1 MTVLKRPRRRGL
13 RILLLVAGV
22 LLVCVVTLWQFA
34 DRWLAQTLAGQIN
47 ARIAGQLRI
56 DGPVSLQVFPPRL
69 ALADVSWRGPGETPS
84 RLQIDHLAMASDWAS
99 GDGARPLFID
109 LDGVRG
115 QLRQQA
121 DGQWQAPRPQGGAEA
136 AEGRLPLRLARLS
149 LSDLA
154 LDLVGQGAAPIT
166 LRLDRAQLAESP
178 TGWQASVAGGGARA
192 GAQLD
197 GNLTATLQTTPTG
210 PQLADV
216 SARVAG
222 AVGTICID
230 SLTVTLA
237 TARQTPEGSFQ
248 AEGIAAEMQVQS
260 GAQQLKLTA
269 RAASLAHTEGRTDL
283 TGVHA
288 RATPTP
294 AGPAASATATLD
306 AAELHLA
313 DGQLTAAGRLHLATA
328 LPAGPVEATAERL
341 HLTAD
346 LAAGRIDATLP
357 AVHARLPDPAKPGA
371 PVALDAEMDGH
382 WDIHAR
388 HGAGTVSAQVE
399 RSRVDGQW
407 QVDLEKAHW
416 LALQARVDR
425 LDMDRWQPPRSKPA
439 EPLPLDAWRDWP
451 VQLDLQVGRLR
462 LQGVDARDTRLRI
475 NTSP

>member
-1 MTVLKRPRRRGL
+1 MTASPRRRGL
-13 RILLLVAGV
+13 RILLLAVGV
-22 LLVCVVTLWQFA
+22 LLVGVVALWQFA
-34 DRWLAQTLAGQIN
+34 DRWLGQMLVAQAG
-47 ARIAGQLRI
+47 ARIDGQLRI
-56 DGPVSLQVFPPRL
+56 EGPVSLQVFPPRL
-69 ALADVSWRGPGETPS
+69 MLADIVWQGPGDTPS
-84 RLQIDHLAMASDWAS
+84 RLHIDHLALTSDWAG

-121 DGQWQAPRPQGGAEA
+121 DGQWQAPRPQGGADG
-136 AEGRLPLRLARLS
+136 AEGTLPLRLARLS

-178 TGWQASVAGGGARA
+178 AGWQASVAGGGVRA

-197 GNLTATLQTTPTG
+197 GTLTATLLTTPTG

-216 SARVAG
+216 SARAAG
-222 AVGTICID
+222 AVGGVRLD
-230 SLTVTLA
+230 SLVLTFA
-237 TARQTPEGSFQ
+237 TARQTPEGGLQ
-248 AEGIAAEMQVQS
+248 ADGLTTEMQAQD
-260 GAQQLKLTA
+260 GAQHLRLTT
-269 RAASLAHTEGRTDL
+269 RAASLAHTDGRTDL

-288 RATPTP
+288 LATLTP
-294 AGPAASATATLD
+294 AGPAASASATLD

-341 HLTAD
+341 QLTAD
-346 LAAGRIDATLP
+346 PAAGRIEATLP
-357 AVHARLPDPAKPGA
+357 TVHARLPDPAKPGA
-371 PVALDAEMDGH
+371 QVALDAELDGH
-382 WDIHAR
+382 WDTDAR
-388 HGAGTVSAQVE
+388 RGAGTVSAQVE
-399 RSRVDGQW
+399 RSRLDGQW
-407 QVDLEKAHW
+407 QVDLEKARW
-416 LALQARVDR
+416 LVLQARVDR

-451 VQLDLQVGRLR
+451 MQLDLQVGRLR